1 MITALES
8 LQQSLKIEGIQER
21 ETALLHVKELFHQEN
36 ESFESKRREAGQ
48 MLEYVFDFLEGA
60 FGNSQEM
67 VIFIT
72 ELNSNSD
79 SVSFLQNCACERYYR
94 YNKELLFD
102 EKRRNLLER
111 MS

>member
-1 MITALES
+1 MGRKEDQRCKRVITALES

-36 ESFESKRREAGQ
+36 ESFESKRRET
-48 MLEYVFDFLEGA
+48 
-60 FGNSQEM
+60 GNSQEM